1 VTHDAGLLRDDAPD
15 RAAPS
20 PCPAPATALQ
30 LARLVG
36 NRGMGRLLARET
48 LAQDAGAIVDRHTS
62 WGRLNR
68 AGIATEM
75 LGLLPDHAGLFEEVF
90 ARISSN
96 ARDDVAQE
104 IVAALRRSPDPAQR
118 VNELAAGGGRHA
130 LLRVVR
136 ELQAGWTFDS
146 EANDMRDLLTWLE
159 GSTPTVPQYGST
171 TIEVEVI
178 TFEHGFAPL
187 DWAGEH
193 IFGKGARG
201 HTAIIVGGLAY
212 SFDEGGWEVGQTK
225 EEYLHNKEN
234 LVRDGVG
241 QVLDLSMEDA
251 RAVQHKL
258 NRAANRGVYL
268 LGGDVCSDATAR
280 ALEAIL
286 HGLTRDSNPQHLR
299 AQLAAVPL
307 LVKAERRYHNGEP
320 ARATTAPADPGTPAP
335 DMPLVPP
342 EAAPV

>member
-1 VTHDAGLLRDDAPD
+1 VTHDAGLLRDDPPA
-15 RAAPS
+15 RAVP
-20 PCPAPATALQ
+20 PARRAQPASAQQ
-30 LARLVG
+30 LARTVG
-36 NRGMGRLLARET
+36 NRGMGRLVARAT

-62 WGRLNR
+62 WERLNR
-68 AGIATEM
+68 AAIAAEM
-75 LGLLPDHAGLFEEVF
+75 VGLLPEHADLFEEVF
-90 ARISSN
+90 SHISSN

-104 IVAALRRSPDPAQR
+104 IVAALRRAPDPAQR
-118 VNELAAGGGRHA
+118 VNELAAGAGRHA

-159 GSTPTVPQYGST
+159 GSTPTVPQYGTT

-201 HTAIIVGGLAY
+201 HTAIMVGGLAY

-225 EEYLHNKEN
+225 DEYLHNSEN

-241 QVLDLSMEDA
+241 QVLDLSMQDA
-251 RAVQHKL
+251 RAVQHAL
-258 NRAANRGVYL
+258 DRAANRGVYL

-280 ALEAIL
+280 ALDAIKQ
-286 HGLTRDSNPQHLR
+286 GLRRDSNPQHLH
-299 AQLAAVPL
+299 AQLAAIPL
-307 LVKAERRYHNGEP
+307 LVKEERHYHNGELVP
-320 ARATTAPADPGTPAP
+320 APQAPTPGTPAP
-335 DMPLVPP
+335 DMPLTPP
-342 EAAPV
+342 ETAPV